1 MPVCQRQAV
10 MSNITPLTMQLPSV
24 SGHQQQWGDIAGLGA
39 AFAIMSC
46 AQQQHQPVL
55 VITPDMVSAAQL
67 QRELA
72 FVNPRAN
79 TLPILLLPDWEI
91 LPYDQFS
98 PHHDIISERLRTFH
112 ALTNP
117 QSAVVVVPINTLM
130 HRCVPRQH
138 FDAHVFIINIG
149 SKIAINQFRE
159 RLTHAGYRATGQVYE
174 HGEFSIRG
182 SIIDLFPMGSAHPY
196 RIDLFDDE
204 VDSIRIFDHETQC
217 SLTQVQ
223 ELHLLPAHEYPLTE
237 AGITHFRQNWREQF
251 SGNPARSPLYQAI
264 SEGFSAPGIE
274 YYLPLFFNELQT
286 LFDYLPIESLIFSLG
301 DITPPAELFWREVNE
316 RYTQLNCDLDRPI
329 LPPSAI
335 ITTVDEL
342 FGLMKPF
349 KHIKLSEQPVT
360 PQAGRVN
367 LEIRKPPTL
376 KIDPHSTHPLAELAS
391 YLQITEA
398 PVLFVAESAGRR
410 EVLIDLLNN
419 INIKP
424 KTIDSIED
432 FDLTTSNYCV
442 VTAPLF
448 RGAAFSNPPLII
460 LTEGE
465 LFGEQ
470 VLQQRRRT
478 KRGPDPDT
486 LIRNLTELHIG
497 APIVHLD
504 HGVGRYLGL
513 QIIETGGIAAEYLTI
528 EYSDQ
533 NKLYVPVASLHLISR
548 YTGSDSDHAPL
559 YALGTQRW
567 QKAKRKAAEQAR
579 DVAAELLDIYARRA
593 SKSRD
598 SYTLPSQDY
607 ASFVAEFPFEET
619 PDQQQAIQAVLTD
632 LTTDKPMDRLVCGD
646 VGFGKTEVAMR
657 ATFIVATQNK
667 QVAVLVPTTLLA
679 DQHFTNFRDR
689 FAATGLMVEMLSR
702 FRNAKEQKEIMERLA
717 AGKIDIIIGTHK
729 LIQSDIQFHNL
740 GLLII
745 DEEQRFGVQQKE
757 RIKSLR
763 ANIDI
768 LTLTATPIP
777 RTLNMAMARIRD
789 LSIIATPPARRLAI
803 NTFVR
808 EFNPALIREA
818 LLREILRGGQ
828 VYYLHNDVKS
838 IARVAQDIET
848 LVPEAKTIIAHGQMP
863 ERQLEKVMIDFY
875 HRRFNVLV
883 CTTIIESGIDIPTAN
898 TIIINRA
905 DKFGLS
911 QLHQI
916 RGRVGRSHHQAYA
929 YLLTPPADCI
939 TRDAEKRLDAIASL
953 DELGAG
959 FALATHDLEIR
970 GAGEIL
976 GESQSGQ
983 INEVGFSLYMEL
995 LENAVEAMQTGR
1007 EVDLDVPL
1015 HHGPEIDL
1023 GISALIPEHYVPDI
1037 NIRLTLYKRMASC
1050 ETAIALQEFQV
1061 ELIDRFGLLP
1071 LPLQHLIEITH
1082 LKLRANQLRINK
1094 IVVAKDSGRLE
1105 LSDQPRI
1112 NIDKLVELVQ
1122 TKSTQYRLDGKQ
1134 RVRFFLKNTDAQH
1147 KIDFVKNLLHTLTPD
1162 IN

>member
-1 MPVCQRQAV
+1 MPHLFAAGI
-10 MSNITPLTMQLPSV
+10 MINNSPLMMQFPSV
-24 SGHQQQWGDIAGLGA
+24 STNLQQWGDIAGLGA
-39 AFAIMSC
+39 AFAIMAC
-46 AQQQHQPVL
+46 ARQQQHPVL
-55 VITPDMVSAAQL
+55 VITKDMLSATQL
-67 QRELA
+67 QRELN
-72 FVNPRAN
+72 FVNPQAN
-79 TLPILLLPDWEI
+79 PLPILVLPDWEI

-98 PHHDIISERLRTFH
+98 PHHDIISERLRTLNTLGN
-112 ALTNP
+112 AER
-117 QSAVVVVPINTLM
+117 SVVVVPINTLM

-138 FDAHVFIINIG
+138 FDAHVFILNIG
-149 SKIAINQFRE
+149 SKIATAQFRE
-159 RLTHAGYRATGQVYE
+159 RLTHAGYRATAQVYE

-182 SIIDLFPMGSAHPY
+182 SIIDLFPMGSEHPY

-204 VDSIRIFDHETQC
+204 IDSIRVFDQETQC

-237 AGITHFRQNWREQF
+237 AGITQFRQNWREKF
-251 SGNPARSPLYQAI
+251 TGNPARSPLYQAI
-264 SEGFSAPGIE
+264 SEGYSAPGVE

-286 LFDYLPIESLIFSLG
+286 LFDYLPKESLLFSLG

-316 RYTQLNCDLDRPI
+316 RYIQLNCDLERPI
-329 LPPSAI
+329 LPPNEI
-335 ITTVDEL
+335 IMPIDEL

-349 KHIKLSEQPVT
+349 KHIKLFEEPVQSQT
-360 PQAGRVN
+360 GRIN
-367 LEIRKPPTL
+367 LNIKPGPTI
-376 KIDPHSTHPLAELAS
+376 KIDPHNVQPLAELGD
-391 YLQITEA
+391 YMQTTDA
-398 PVLFVAESAGRR
+398 PILFVAESAGRR
-410 EVLIDLLNN
+410 EVLINLLNK

-424 KTIDSIED
+424 KPIDKIED
-432 FDLTTSNYCV
+432 FVISKSNYAII
-442 VTAPLF
+442 TAPLF
-448 RGAAFSNPPLII
+448 RGAVFANPPMII

-470 VLQQRRRT
+470 VLQQRRRS

-497 APIVHLD
+497 APIVHID

-513 QIIETGGIAAEYLTI
+513 QIITTGDVSAEYLTI
-528 EYSDQ
+528 EYADQ

-548 YTGSDSDHAPL
+548 YTGADSEHAPL

-579 DVAAELLDIYARRA
+579 DVAVELLDIYARRA
-593 SKSRD
+593 SKSRAGYV
-598 SYTLPSQDY
+598 SPSQDY
-607 ASFVAEFPFEET
+607 DSFKAQFPFEET
-619 PDQQQAIQAVLTD
+619 PDQQQAIQAVITD
-632 LTTDKPMDRLVCGD
+632 LATDKPMDRLVCGD

-657 ATFIVATQNK
+657 AAFIVATQNK

-679 DQHFTNFRDR
+679 DQHFTNFSDR
-689 FAATGLMVEMLSR
+689 FAASGLMVEMLSR
-702 FRNAKEQKEIMERLA
+702 FRNAKEQKDILTRLA
-717 AGKIDIIIGTHK
+717 EGKIDIIIGTHK
-729 LIQSDIQFHNL
+729 LLQADIQFKNL

-789 LSIIATPPARRLAI
+789 LSIIATPPSRRLAI

-808 EFNPALIREA
+808 EYNPTLIKEA
-818 LLREILRGGQ
+818 LQREILRGGQ

-838 IARVAQDIET
+838 ITKVAQDIEA
-848 LVPEAKTIIAHGQMP
+848 LVPEAKTMVAHGQMP

-898 TIIINRA
+898 TIVINRA

-929 YLLTPPADCI
+929 YMLTPPEDSL
-939 TRDAEKRLDAIASL
+939 TSDAKKRLDAIASL

-995 LENAVEAMQTGR
+995 LENAVSALQSGNEIN
-1007 EVDLDVPL
+1007 LDVPL

-1023 GISALIPEHYVPDI
+1023 GVSALIPENYVPDI
-1037 NIRLTLYKRMASC
+1037 HIRLTLYKRMASC
-1050 ETAIALQEFQV
+1050 ETPATLQELQV

-1071 LPLQHLIEITH
+1071 PPLQHLFAITE
-1082 LKLRANQLRINK
+1082 LKLLANQLRVNK
-1094 IVVAKDSGRLE
+1094 IVVAKDTGRLE
-1105 LSDQPRI
+1105 LSEEPRI
-1112 NIDKLVELVQ
+1112 NIDNLVELVQ
-1122 TKSTQYRLDGKQ
+1122 SKSSQYRFDGKNCL
-1134 RVRFFLKNTDAQH
+1134 RFLLKNTDEQY
-1147 KIDFVKNLLHTLTPD
+1147 KIDFVKHLLQTLALKH
-1162 IN
+1162 